1 MRRKSFII
9 QSFSASMPAEEEQG
23 EPAVDSKACA
33 DALEATLTAR
43 PKEQEGTLHTSRK
56 NIKGRAIFLDRS

>member
-1 MRRKSFII
+1 
-9 QSFSASMPAEEEQG
+9 MPAEEEQG

-33 DALEATLTAR
+33 DALEATLIAR